1 MGKWTRRAF
10 IGTGGLLGTGL
21 VVGVGGYAYISKQ
34 IKKYSGKGM
43 GEGDSLNAWIRI
55 APDNTITMAVPR
67 AEMGQGIYTA
77 LPQMIAEELE
87 VDMSSIK
94 VMHPQPE
101 APYANTYLMTQES
114 PNAYKGL
121 KPLEKIFSFVGVVA
135 TGGSTS
141 VKNDWTNL
149 RYAGATA
156 REMLI
161 NAAAQRWDVSS
172 SDCYAEKGHVVN
184 RVSLEKLSYGELA
197 EEASKVDLG
206 GLPELKPRSDFKVIG
221 KPVQRLDIPDK
232 VDGTAEFGIDVRLD
246 GMLYAAVKHPSTVG
260 GKITKVTNEDEVL
273 AIDGVK
279 KVMITEYG
287 QAVVIAENT
296 WAADSGTKFM
306 EVDEDMPHKDLSSD
320 KISKEQIELLD
331 ADPIATPEIDGDVD
345 AVLAEEGGKIIEAD
359 YTVPLL
365 AHATMEPMNCTVL
378 VEDGKCETWLGHQ
391 ATSIVQTLLNE
402 VTGVDKENITVN
414 ITYLGGGFGR
424 RAEPDFVRIAG
435 AVAKEMEGTP
445 VQTIFTREEDMR
457 NDMYRP
463 TGASRFRAKISD
475 DGSLAAWDN
484 KMAIQSV
491 SKSAMTRIMPLMAPA
506 PEKDEATS
514 EGAIHLPYAMKSRR
528 VSFVDQDL
536 PVQTGYWR
544 SVGSSQ
550 NAYFTEC
557 FMDECAH
564 AANMDPYQFRRTK
577 MGEHPRFAAVLDK
590 VAEMSGWNTPLGEGK
605 YRGIAIAKSFG
616 SICAQVAEITQLGP
630 KQFSIDKY
638 HCAIDCGIYVN
649 PDTVKAQVEGGMIYG
664 LTAALYG
671 EITFKDGGVVQGNF
685 PSYEMVRMAVC
696 PSVDVHIMEIDEE
709 PGGVGEPGTPPAAPA
724 LVNAL
729 FAATGE
735 RIRSLPITKQGY
747 EFV

>member
-21 VVGVGGYAYISKQ
+21 VVGIGGYAYISKA

-43 GEGDSLNAWIRI
+43 GEGNSLNAWIRI

-67 AEMGQGIYTA
+67 AEMGQGVYTA

-87 VDMSSIK
+87 VEMSSIN
-94 VMHPQPE
+94 VMHPQPD
-101 APYANTYLMTQES
+101 APYANTYLMTQEA

-121 KPLEKIFSFVGVVA
+121 KAIEKVFSFVGIVA

-141 VKNDWTNL
+141 VKNDWHNL

-161 NAAAQRWDVSS
+161 QAAANRWGVSP

-184 RVSLEKLSYGELA
+184 QSSLEKLSYGELA
-197 EEASKVDLG
+197 EEASKVDLA
-206 GLPELKPRSDFKVIG
+206 GLPDLKPRSEFKVIG
-221 KPVQRLDIPDK
+221 KSEQRLDIPEK
-232 VDGTAEFGIDVRLD
+232 VDGTAEYGIDVRLD

-260 GKITKVTNEDEVL
+260 GKITKVTNEEEVL
-273 AIDGVK
+273 AVEGVK
-279 KVMITEYG
+279 KVIITEFG
-287 QAVVIAENT
+287 PAVVVADNT
-296 WAADSGTKFM
+296 WAADTGTKYM
-306 EVDEDMPHKDLSSD
+306 EVEEDMPNKDLSSEN
-320 KISKEQIELLD
+320 ISKQQIELLGKK
-331 ADPIATPEIDGDVD
+331 ATATPEKDGDVD
-345 AVLAEEGGKIIEAD
+345 TVLSEEGGKVLEAD

-378 VEDGKCETWLGHQ
+378 VKDGKCETWLGHQ
-391 ATSIVQTLLNE
+391 ATSVVPTLLNE
-402 VTGVDKENITVN
+402 VTGVDKKDITVN

-424 RAEPDFVRIAG
+424 RGEPDYVRIAG

-445 VQTIFTREEDMR
+445 VQTVYTREEDMR

-463 TGASRFRAKISD
+463 TGASRFRVKISE
-475 DGSLAAWDN
+475 DGSLAAWDH

-491 SKSAMTRIMPLMAPA
+491 SKSAMGRIMPLMAPA
-506 PEKDEATS
+506 PAKDEATS
-514 EGAIHLPYAMKSRR
+514 EGAIHLPYKMKSRR
-528 VSFVDQDL
+528 VSFVDQDI

-550 NAYFTEC
+550 NAFFTEC

-564 AANMDPYQFRRTK
+564 AASADPYQFRRDK
-577 MGEHPRFAAVLDK
+577 MDEHPRFAAVLDK
-590 VAEMSGWNTPLGEGK
+590 VAEMSGWNTPLADGQ

-616 SICAQVAEITQLGP
+616 SICAQVAEITQLGD
-630 KQFSIDKY
+630 KKFSIDKY

-649 PDTVKAQVEGGMIYG
+649 PDTVKGQVEGGMIYG

-671 EITFKDGGVVQGNF
+671 EITFKNGGVVQGNF

-696 PSVDVHIMEIDEE
+696 PTVDVHIMEIDEE

-735 RIRSLPITKQGY
+735 RIRSLPIIKHGY